1 MQKEGI
7 GDWRSSWSKHR
18 QEYVSLALGGLVLFF
33 TLSWAGGKVFPPR
46 TPDETL
52 GYLQDIW
59 ERTGWAN
66 SKLSRIE
73 QKYGTA
79 PRH

>member
-1 MQKEGI
+1 MQEKGV

-18 QEYVSLALGGLVLFF
+18 IEYVSLAVVGLVLFF
-33 TLSWAGGKVFPPR
+33 TLSWAGGQVFPPR
-46 TPDETL
+46 TPKLTL
-52 GYLQDIW
+52 EYLQSIW

-73 QKYGTA
+73 QKEGTA